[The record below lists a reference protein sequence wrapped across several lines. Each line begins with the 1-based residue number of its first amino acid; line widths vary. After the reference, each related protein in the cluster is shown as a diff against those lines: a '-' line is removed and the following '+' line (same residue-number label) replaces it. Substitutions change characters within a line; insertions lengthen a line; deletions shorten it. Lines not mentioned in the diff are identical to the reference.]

1 MRKKTDEQG
10 AKASKGQGTLLWLR
24 MDLRL
29 HDQPALD
36 AAAKRASTLGGPLAF
51 CFLQSL
57 EEDGD
62 TLHEG
67 QTTRARVCMN
77 RSQQSAITTLP
88 FSMKEF
94 IDHEDKQSSKS
105 IND

>member
-1 MRKKTDEQG
+1 MRKKTEEQG

-51 CFLQSL
+51 CFLQSM

-67 QTTRARVCMN
+67 AA
-77 RSQQSAITTLP
+77 SL
-88 FSMKEF
+88 KE
-94 IDHEDKQSSKS
+94 
-105 IND
+105 